1 MSNQQWTPGQEWQ
14 RPTDPPGQP
23 RPADDPTGKQPPG
36 APWPQ
41 PQPWE
46 PAPQRGQQPQDDASW
61 PQPQQPWDHAPH
73 RGQELWAHEPAA
85 PPSKPSPFDFGF
97 KALSLPGSAGL
108 IFLLGT
114 VGLGLEWLFG
124 VITILASGSDYILV
138 SPISVLQAIVGGAGA
153 LLFKVLALRVLIE
166 IGVAVTTL
174 LTRQKN
180 GSPES

>member
-14 RPTDPPGQP
+14 RPADPAG
-23 RPADDPTGKQPPG
+23 
-36 APWPQ
+36 
-41 PQPWE
+41 QPWE
-46 PAPQRGQQPQDDASW
+46 RASQDGRQLWAQAPAPP
-61 PQPQQPWDHAPH
+61 
-73 RGQELWAHEPAA
+73 
-85 PPSKPSPFDFGF
+85 KPSPFDFGF
-97 KALSLPGSAGL
+97 KALSLPGAAGL

-114 VGLGLEWLFG
+114 IGLGLEWLFG
-124 VITILASGSDYILV
+124 VITILASGSEYILV

-153 LLFKVLALRVLIE
+153 LLVKVLALRVLIE

>member
-14 RPTDPPGQP
+14 RPADPAG
-23 RPADDPTGKQPPG
+23 
-36 APWPQ
+36 
-41 PQPWE
+41 QPWE
-46 PAPQRGQQPQDDASW
+46 RASQDGRQLWAQAPAPP
-61 PQPQQPWDHAPH
+61 
-73 RGQELWAHEPAA
+73 
-85 PPSKPSPFDFGF
+85 KPSPFDFGF
-97 KALSLPGSAGL
+97 KALSLPGAAGL

-114 VGLGLEWLFG
+114 IGLGLEWLFG

-153 LLFKVLALRVLIE
+153 LLVKVLALRVLIE

>member
-14 RPTDPPGQP
+14 RPADPATPQPPAASPAGQ
-23 RPADDPTGKQPPG
+23 QPPG
-36 APWPQ
+36 VPGAQ

-46 PAPQRGQQPQDDASW
+46 PAPQRGHQPQDASW
-61 PQPQQPWDHAPH
+61 PQPPQPWEHASQDAP
-73 RGQELWAHEPAA
+73 QLWAQA
-85 PPSKPSPFDFGF
+85 PTPSKPSPFDFGF

-114 VGLGLEWLFG
+114 IGLGLEWLFG
-124 VITILASGSDYILV
+124 VITILASGSEYILV

-153 LLFKVLALRVLIE
+153 LLVKVLALRVLIE

-180 GSPES
+180 GSSES

>member
-14 RPTDPPGQP
+14 RPADPAG
-23 RPADDPTGKQPPG
+23 
-36 APWPQ
+36 
-41 PQPWE
+41 QPWE
-46 PAPQRGQQPQDDASW
+46 RASQDGRQLWAQAPAPP
-61 PQPQQPWDHAPH
+61 
-73 RGQELWAHEPAA
+73 
-85 PPSKPSPFDFGF
+85 KPSPFDFGF
-97 KALSLPGSAGL
+97 KALSLPGAAGL

-114 VGLGLEWLFG
+114 IGLGLEWLFG

-153 LLFKVLALRVLIE
+153 LLVKVLALRVLIE

-180 GSPES
+180 GSSES